1 MGYVRSGVHPQL
13 EAEADRLIRESLEGV
28 TSQSAKSDILTPW
41 KEQNRRSREVY
52 PASGSPDSSIRQ
64 GMYHREINRTLPH
77 LNSVDG
83 VPGGARRNTQI
94 DYTGTG
100 TRGPGLDPWDP
111 A

>member
-28 TSQSAKSDILTPW
+28 TSQAAKSDILTPW

-83 VPGGARRNTQI
+83 VPGGGKRNTAV
-94 DYTGTG
+94 DYTKGKAS
-100 TRGPGLDPWDP
+100 GLDPWDP